1 MVRLHRT
8 LCGNSLLLARDWLIA
23 GVRSTRSGQALRVA
37 RDDGVSARATADPSA
52 SLRMTAQK
60 KLRSGQALRVAR
72 DGSVR
77 ARATADAFGCAQA
90 RLFGFAQR
98 LSGLSRVR
106 LLEKRKTVEPFPA
119 FPQPRLLLAEFCEG
133 ESRRRC
139 ELGAMLTY
147 LASFGVKSDEQFVG
161 YGDADDFGRLAGGA
175 QALLEG
181 DEVRFV
187 PSDHAADDEQDF
199 ADCRAASAHR
209 SFSLVLA

>member
-1 MVRLHRT
+1 MGSEVRKVFPL
-8 LCGNSLLLARDWLIA
+8 LCERLLLGRWMVTP
-23 GVRSTRSGQALRVA
+23 GRCEPPPPNWRT
-37 RDDGVSARATADPSA
+37 
-52 SLRMTAQK
+52 
-60 KLRSGQALRVAR
+60 
-72 DGSVR
+72 
-77 ARATADAFGCAQA
+77 FGAP
-90 RLFGFAQR
+90 FPQR